1 MMTMALG
8 GVVFTFCDTWC
19 TAKSERSVVIIGVS
33 SVIIFLLVVQHQ
45 RVKVSRLETKVLN
58 CVRKEDIMKCNIIIG
73 ISISVCKF
81 RTSPTGMFVSVLPLV
96 WQ

>member
-1 MMTMALG
+1 MMMALG
-8 GVVFTFCDTWC
+8 DVVFTFCDTC
-19 TAKSERSVVIIGVS
+19 TAKSECSVVIIGVLS
-33 SVIIFLLVVQHQ
+33 FIIFLLVVQHQ
-45 RVKVSRLETKVLN
+45 RVKACRLETKVLD
-58 CVRKEDIMKCNIIIG
+58 CVREEDIMKCNIIIG